1 MVKFVAG
8 VAMVDPTFYVPIA
21 QAAEE
26 AGFDSVAVP
35 DSICYPAESDA
46 TYPYNEDGT
55 REFLE
60 NKPFIEPLIAMA
72 AMAAATTR
80 IVFHTA
86 VLKLPIRHP
95 VIFAK
100 ELTSVAVLSGNRVRL
115 GVGTSPWPEDYEA
128 VELTWQGRGRRMDEC
143 IKVIRGLS
151 TGDYFEFAGE
161 HYRIP
166 SIRLNPVPTEP
177 VPILIGGHGET
188 GLRRAARLGDGWISA
203 GSSTEELMARLAL
216 IDEYRRDYG
225 REDVPFE
232 VHATTEDS
240 FTPDGIARLE
250 ELGVTHTNGGFGRF
264 NPYGSE
270 PDPES
275 LQEKIDNLRR
285 FADAFIT

>member
-1 MVKFVAG
+1 
-8 VAMVDPTFYVPIA
+8 MVDPTFYVPIA

-35 DSICYPAESDA
+35 DSIFYPAESDA

-72 AMAAATTR
+72 TMAAATTS
-80 IVFHTA
+80 IVFHTS

-95 VIFAK
+95 VIFTK
-100 ELTSVAVLSGNRVRL
+100 ELTSVALLSGNRVRL
-115 GVGTSPWPEDYEA
+115 GVGSSPWPEDYEA
-128 VELTWQGRGRRMDEC
+128 VGSALAGPRRAVRRVHRDHPRPVGRRLL
-143 IKVIRGLS
+143 RLRQRQLL
-151 TGDYFEFAGE
+151 
-161 HYRIP
+161 RIP

-177 VPILIGGHGET
+177 VPILIGGHGPT

-203 GSSTEELMARLAL
+203 GSSTEDLMARLAL
-216 IDEYRRDYG
+216 IDQYRREYG

-240 FTPDGIARLE
+240 FTPGGIARLE
-250 ELGVTHTNGGFGRF
+250 ELGVTHTSGGFGRF

-275 LQEKIDNLRR
+275 LREKIDNLRR
-285 FADAFIT
+285 FADTFIT

>member
-1 MVKFVAG
+1 
-8 VAMVDPTFYVPIA
+8 MVDPTFYVPIA
-21 QAAEE
+21 QTAEA

-35 DSICYPAESDA
+35 DSIFYPAESDA

-60 NKPFIEPLIAMA
+60 NKPFIEPLIAVA
-72 AMAAATTR
+72 AMAAATTS
-80 IVFHTA
+80 ILFHTS

-95 VIFAK
+95 VIFTK

-115 GVGTSPWPEDYEA
+115 GVGSSPWPEDYEA
-128 VELTWQGRGRRMDEC
+128 VGLPWRGRGQRFDEC
-143 IKVIRGLS
+143 IEIIRGLS
-151 TGDYFEFAGE
+151 TGRYFDFASDN
-161 HYRIP
+161 YRIP
-166 SIRLNPVPTEP
+166 PIRLNPVPTEP
-177 VPILIGGHGET
+177 VPILIGGHGPT

-203 GSSTEELMARLAL
+203 GSSTEDLMARQAL
-216 IDEYRRDYG
+216 IDRYRREYG

-240 FTPDGIARLE
+240 FTPDGMARLE

-270 PDPES
+270 PYPES
-275 LQEKIDNLRR
+275 LQGKIDNLRR
-285 FADAFIT
+285 FAETFIP